1 MVGVV
6 APVGDQAGDWPGPLE
21 QGAGDADI
29 VDVAGGQ
36 QQDAGPA
43 LAVAQRVE
51 LAGLAAPRLAER
63 LEVGPP
69 FAPPAER

>member
-6 APVGDQAGDWPGPLE
+6 AAIGDQAVDWPGLLQE
-21 QGAGDADI
+21 GAGDADI

-36 QQDAGPA
+36 QQDAGPS

-51 LAGLAAPRLAER
+51 FAGLAAARLAER
-63 LEVGPP
+63 LDVGPP